1 MGQDVYG
8 WQTSDEHGNAL
19 SALYNGA
26 RSDFV
31 PVAPL
36 FVDSPFRG
44 YADDRLCGSWEARIA
59 AEGET
64 SVAAEL
70 EMLVQLRFEVMCEII
85 DRYNSPPC
93 WARFPWSPFKG
104 EVEGCRISREG
115 DRLVWVEADG
125 RTAPLVE
132 RLRELDRRPGPW
144 PMEQPVHRP
153 LDEVERALR
162 EDPESLVPRG
172 TLGDPGFHW
181 ESSSEEDLR
190 ASGCLSAWDRL
201 KGRYGNAMPF
211 YIVGSCPT
219 QVLQDVMGVES
230 LMVGFLQAPELVH
243 EVSRLGMPKN
253 RAHWQA
259 VRDAGVDIVHVSEYS
274 WGGQISPDIYGSF
287 VAPYTRELL
296 EFYRGLGFKVLLYVM
311 GDIRPVVDQIA
322 AQPFDALA
330 IEEGRKGYD
339 LEVGEIRRA
348 IGDERLLYG
357 NVERLLVEEGEP
369 EDILAEVRRQIRTEG
384 ETGRFV
390 VSIGEPL
397 SQASQPERVR
407 LFCDSTRLLASRA
420 S

>member
-1 MGQDVYG
+1 MSMNQDVYG
-8 WQTSDEHGNAL
+8 RQTSDEHGNAL
-19 SALYNGA
+19 WALYNGA
-26 RSDFV
+26 RPDFV

-44 YADDRLCGSWEARIA
+44 YADERLCGYWAAWVEAG
-59 AEGET
+59 GED
-64 SVAAEL
+64 SVAAEF
-70 EMLVQLRFEVMCEII
+70 ERLVQSRFEVICEII
-85 DRYNSPPC
+85 DRYHAPPC
-93 WARFPWSPFKG
+93 WVRFPWSPFRA
-104 EVEGCRISREG
+104 EVEGCRVSREG
-115 DRLVWVEADG
+115 DGLVWIEADG
-125 RTAPLVE
+125 RSAPLVE

-153 LDEVERALR
+153 LEEVERALR
-162 EDPESLVPRG
+162 DDPDGLVPQG

-181 ESSSEEDLR
+181 ESSSADDLR
-190 ASGCLSAWDRL
+190 ASGCLSAWDRV
-201 KGRYGNAMPF
+201 KGRYGRAMPS

-230 LMVGFLQAPELVH
+230 LMVGYLQAPELVH
-243 EVSRLGMPKN
+243 EVSRLGMPKS

-274 WGGQISPDIYGSF
+274 WGGQISPDTYGEF
-287 VAPYTRELL
+287 VAPYTKELL

-339 LEVGEIRRA
+339 LDVGEVRRA
-348 IGDERLLYG
+348 IGEDRLLYG
-357 NVERLLVEEGEP
+357 NVERLLVEDGEP
-369 EDILAEVRRQIRTEG
+369 EDILAEVRRQISVEG

-397 SQASQPERVR
+397 SQSTRPERVR
-407 LFCDSTRLLASRA
+407 FFCDSTRLVG
-420 S
+420 